1 MTVQEINEVQMY
13 VQTVQEIEELIQ
25 KLINYRDLLLL
36 QEKLGQEVNLSD
48 VITKMENEVQM
59 YVQNV
64 GALSAYKSE

>member
-1 MTVQEINEVQMY
+1 M
-13 VQTVQEIEELIQ
+13 TVQEIEELIQ